1 MTIFLVSLSSLLNGA
16 SGLINAYGLPAIF
29 LLMVLESASLPI
41 PSEVVIPLTGLLAA
55 KGLFSPYLALA
66 VLLAA
71 GIIGMTI
78 DYYLAYFVEKDIV
91 YRHLRAFRIKKEHL
105 DTFDR
110 WFERNGRFA
119 VFIGRMLPEVRGL
132 VSLPA
137 GFTKMPK
144 RDFYLYS
151 IAGTIIWD
159 VALLSFGYYAL
170 NANNVYVAMV
180 AVAIF
185 ATVIYVLY
193 KLTVKK
199 QH

>member
-1 MTIFLVSLSSLLNGA
+1 
-16 SGLINAYGLPAIF
+16 
-29 LLMVLESASLPI
+29 
-41 PSEVVIPLTGLLAA
+41 
-55 KGLFSPYLALA
+55 
-66 VLLAA
+66 
-71 GIIGMTI
+71 
-78 DYYLAYFVEKDIV
+78 
-91 YRHLRAFRIKKEHL
+91 
-105 DTFDR
+105 
-110 WFERNGRFA
+110 
-119 VFIGRMLPEVRGL
+119 MLPEVRGL

-185 ATVIYVLY
+185 AIVIYALY